1 MGQSGRPPS
10 YLSQHRRSP
19 QNVAADARD
28 VVKAVRALIE
38 EERKKNNNILC
49 VYISLTL
56 ICV

>member
-38 EERKKNNNILC
+38 EERKEKITIFY
-49 VYISLTL
+49 VYIFH
-56 ICV
+56 